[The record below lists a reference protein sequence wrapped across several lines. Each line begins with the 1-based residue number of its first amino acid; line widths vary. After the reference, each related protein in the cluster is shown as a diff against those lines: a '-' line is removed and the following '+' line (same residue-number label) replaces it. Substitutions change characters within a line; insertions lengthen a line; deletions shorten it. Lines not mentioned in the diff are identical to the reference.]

1 MSQVPPIPE
10 DLKGDWAEAQ
20 MVSGKPWFFMQI
32 QPRKVIGW
40 LERIV
45 KLTADLQHSEEM
57 YIAMRDRCA
66 RTEERLEELEAEN
79 TRLKAPVGRHNE
91 ADGILQRFFI
101 TGGRQYR
108 YTKQDGADL
117 EDLLNEWIASRATH
131 TPQEGQ

>member
-1 MSQVPPIPE
+1 
-10 DLKGDWAEAQ
+10 
-20 MVSGKPWFFMQI
+20 
-32 QPRKVIGW
+32 
-40 LERIV
+40 
-45 KLTADLQHSEEM
+45 
-57 YIAMRDRCA
+57 
-66 RTEERLEELEAEN
+66 
-79 TRLKAPVGRHNE
+79 VGRHNE